1 VSDELTRLAAG
12 LRSCQAALVHI
23 LRCGV
28 TVTEGWTDAAIAHF
42 ADPRVAAVSSLVIA
56 PGGSRVESAGIE
68 YRPGGRRILRTWHA
82 QIAAAGDGP
91 TPILGPTLDAAF
103 YRLATL
109 RELDEAF
116 SLAVGEE
123 LADVDL
129 ALRLARGGYRALLEP
144 LSRVVAV
151 PAARRCRPLSDAWL
165 AERLFWRHA
174 REFGLLRSVASHAT
188 VVAAE
193 AASSL
198 ARPLKAGCMIGRA
211 AGLLERLLLSKRT
224 TVETGQRRP
233 RSAPRGDRPYVRVD
247 GPVQTRTPKRS
258 PHQSAPRAA

>member
-1 VSDELTRLAAG
+1 MVKLSILIAATDETRLEASLVSVLENRPADCEIVVVHDQGYPDPYALAGEVRFVFVAPVSDEITRLAAG

-28 TVTEGWTDAAIAHF
+28 TVSEGWTDAAVAHF
-42 ADPRVAAVSSLVIA
+42 ADPRVAAVSSLVIS

-68 YRPGGRRILRTWHA
+68 YRPGGRRIVRTRHA

-116 SLAVGEE
+116 SVAVGEE

-129 ALRLARGGYRALLEP
+129 ALRLARGGYRTVLEP
-144 LSRVVAV
+144 KSRQSS
-151 PAARRCRPLSDAWL
+151 PCRPCGVFVRS
-165 AERLFWRHA
+165 RTHGWRNGYSGGTRA
-174 REFGLLRSVASHAT
+174 
-188 VVAAE
+188 
-193 AASSL
+193 SL
-198 ARPLKAGCMIGRA
+198 ACCAPWPVMPQSSQLK
-211 AGLLERLLLSKRT
+211 L
-224 TVETGQRRP
+224 RRVLP
-233 RSAPRGDRPYVRVD
+233 VR
-247 GPVQTRTPKRS
+247 
-258 PHQSAPRAA
+258 